1 MDSSGMMVY
10 LYIIVRHVSYNT
22 PNIFIENV
30 YRCSNICTSL
40 RISFY
45 LLSKFL
51 VIEERAEGG

>member
-1 MDSSGMMVY
+1 MLIY
-10 LYIIVRHVSYNT
+10 LYIIVQYVLYNT

-30 YRCSNICTSL
+30 YRCSNICMSL

-51 VIEERAEGG
+51 VIEGGAEGG